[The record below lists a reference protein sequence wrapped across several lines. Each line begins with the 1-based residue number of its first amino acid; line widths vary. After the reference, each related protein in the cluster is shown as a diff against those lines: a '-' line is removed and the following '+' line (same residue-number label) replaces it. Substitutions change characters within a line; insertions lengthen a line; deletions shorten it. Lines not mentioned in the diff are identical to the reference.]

1 MIGASMEI
9 GVYGLGRFGGFW
21 ASQLAAFHT
30 VLGWSRNENRS
41 TPAGVRRVS
50 ENECLAAP
58 VVILCV
64 TISAMEEVLEKIAKL
79 LAPGTLV
86 MDTCSVKVYPANLML
101 RLLPPEIGIIATH
114 PMFGPDSGVDGIT
127 GLPMVFSPMRVDERI
142 AQLWSSIFEGMGLK
156 VIDMSPKQHDE
167 EMAFSQGITHFIG
180 RVLGEL
186 DLNSSIIGTA
196 AYKKL
201 LDIVQQTCNDPWDL
215 FVDLQRFNPNTAAMR
230 GKLQVAINLML
241 DKFESIE
248 LPEDI

>member
-1 MIGASMEI
+1 MICVNMEI

-30 VLGWSRNENRS
+30 VLGWSRNEGRP
-41 TPAGVRRVS
+41 TPADVRRVS
-50 ENECLAAP
+50 EKECLAAP
-58 VVILCV
+58 VVMLCV
-64 TISAMEEVLEKIAKL
+64 TISAMEEVLGRIAKR

-101 RLLPPEIGIIATH
+101 RLLPSEIEILATH
-114 PMFGPDSGVDGIT
+114 PMFGPDSGMDGIAE
-127 GLPMVFSPMRVDERI
+127 LPMVFSPLRVDERI
-142 AQLWSSIFEGMGLK
+142 AQLWRSNFEAMGLK

-167 EMAFSQGITHFIG
+167 EVAFSQGITHFIG

-186 DLNSSIIGTA
+186 NLNPSMIGTT
-196 AYKKL
+196 AYKAL
-201 LDIVQQTCNDPWDL
+201 LDIVRQTCNDPWDL

-230 GKLQVAINLML
+230 DRLQAAINLML
-241 DKFESIE
+241 DKFESIR